1 MAEASGRLLS
11 TTGRASMSRSEN
23 RTRSKSSMVH
33 TVHLSRTASLRKD
46 SMFAPPV
53 RVARRVRDMR
63 CTYCLD
69 AAAVSGS
76 HTRRLAA
83 GHSAEGR
90 GAMSTTSGA
99 RASGSTA
106 LSLAALW
113 HHSGSAHSYESE
125 PSQNVVMATRRG
137 WPEAAGC
144 ELQAASWRVAS
155 IRLRRGL

>member
-1 MAEASGRLLS
+1 
-11 TTGRASMSRSEN
+11 
-23 RTRSKSSMVH
+23 
-33 TVHLSRTASLRKD
+33 
-46 SMFAPPV
+46 MFAPPA
-53 RVARRVRDMR
+53 RVARRLRDMR

-76 HTRRLAA
+76 HTRRLTA

-90 GAMSTTSGA
+90 GAISTTSGA

-113 HHSGSAHSYESE
+113 HHSGIAHSYESE
-125 PSQNVVMATRRG
+125 PSQNVVIATRRG

-144 ELQAASWRVAS
+144 ALQAASWRVAS
-155 IRLRRGL
+155 MRLRRRGR